1 MPQQKQ
7 LKEEMV
13 YFGLLFYRFR
23 IYEAGEAMAA
33 LRKAQWQ
40 EKEASFPHWT
50 LTPELE
56 RKGRKGLYKIIQYNL
71 RDALP
76 SMCLLFLKALKPS

>member
-13 YFGLLFYRFR
+13 YFGLLFYTFR

-33 LRKAQWQ
+33 LRKARWQ
-40 EKEASFPHWT
+40 EQEASFPH
-50 LTPELE
+50 
-56 RKGRKGLYKIIQYNL
+56 
-71 RDALP
+71 
-76 SMCLLFLKALKPS
+76 